1 MRVALGL
8 GAVQLAVTL
17 GWMAY
22 AYFQPR
28 ILADNGLARFDTLL
42 AAYIAAAGGML
53 GPLAGG
59 LADLTLRRAGSR
71 FPVILAGG
79 LLAGVLFVA
88 VALAIG
94 PHAPGPLRSAIPV
107 LIALWVAAMTVLQ
120 APALALVGDVAGA
133 ELLPV
138 TVAPLVVATVLPLAL
153 WPWVQRVLERAGGQM
168 AFVLG
173 GVTVVAATLLVRRW
187 VPRPATPAPPAVGT
201 GSPGV
206 TYARA
211 FALGV
216 SSAFVAL
223 LAVRLV
229 PVTLAARLERV
240 DPSLF
245 SGIAFAASG
254 VLAPPLG
261 RAAVT
266 VGRTRALLA
275 SFVLAAVCAL
285 WARVA
290 SGGASV
296 AVLMLVLGAALA
308 LHLDCALPV
317 AFGVGSGARAG
328 LAAGLYLGGVM
339 AGSGAA
345 LLLVSGRI

>member
-1 MRVALGL
+1 MRVTFGL

-17 GWMAY
+17 GWLAY
-22 AYFQPR
+22 AHFQPR
-28 ILADNGLARFDTLL
+28 IMDEIGLARFDALL
-42 AAYIAAAGGML
+42 AGYVAAAGAML

-59 LADLTLRRAGSR
+59 LADFTLRRAGSR
-71 FPVILAGG
+71 FPVIVAGG
-79 LLAGVLFVA
+79 FLAGVLFVA

-94 PHAPGPLRSAIPV
+94 ANAPGPLRSAIPL

-120 APALALVGDVAGA
+120 APALALVGDVASP
-133 ELLPV
+133 EQLPV
-138 TVAPLVVATVLPLAL
+138 TAAPLVVATTLPFAV
-153 WPWVQRVLERAGGQM
+153 WPWVAVVLDRAGGPTV
-168 AFVLG
+168 FLLG
-173 GVTVVAATLLVRRW
+173 GVAVVAATLLVRRL
-187 VPRPATPAPPAVGT
+187 VASRAAQAPRTVDA
-201 GSPGV
+201 GSAGPG
-206 TYARA
+206 YYGGA

-223 LAVRLV
+223 LASRLV
-229 PVTLAARLERV
+229 PVTLAGRLERV

-266 VGRTRALLA
+266 VGRRRALVA

-290 SGGASV
+290 SGGGSV
-296 AVLMLVLGAALA
+296 AVLLLVLGAALA

-317 AFGVGSGARAG
+317 AFDSGSGARTG
-328 LAAGLYLGGVM
+328 LCAGLYLGGVM
-339 AGSGAA
+339 AGAEAA
-345 LLLVSGRI
+345 LRLVA